1 MVSANKLY
9 AITYASKIIYPVSTF
24 CRGHEQTG
32 FIAGIN
38 VGIRLQ
44 MELDEQENKLGLVP

>member
-9 AITYASKIIYPVSTF
+9 AITYASKIIYPVCTF

-44 MELDEQENKLGLVP
+44 MELDGQDNKLGPVP

>member
-9 AITYASKIIYPVSTF
+9 TVTYASKTIYPVCTF